1 MPFAKQSPHLRVV
14 FFCKTLSALSTAPFD
29 AHETKMTEVTER
41 RIKKNVGFTRG
52 RETNET
58 QLPQFKNPHQNK
70 KGGPDENKVQIR
82 SLGSYGSRRLNHRR
96 RWILGMANRYC
107 SRKVCRKIGSY
118 GSSGN
123 SGISACLYPHLRRNV
138 LVTNNLKTTTM
149 AKRRNKT
156 VSQQCKYYE
165 VDNIFEYMA
174 ETYINGNISSFK
186 ELYQELNKDARK
198 DFTDFL
204 LSEVEPT
211 YWREILKATI

>member
-70 KGGPDENKVQIR
+70 KGGPDENKVQIS
-82 SLGSYGSRRLNHRR
+82 SLVSNGSHRLNHSRR
-96 RWILGMANRYC
+96 SFWDMADRYC

-123 SGISACLYPHLRRNV
+123 SGISACLCPHLRRNV
-138 LVTNNLKTTTM
+138 LVTNNLKS
-149 AKRRNKT
+149 AIYGKEKK
-156 VSQQCKYYE
+156 Q
-165 VDNIFEYMA
+165 
-174 ETYINGNISSFK
+174 NGNTAVQV
-186 ELYQELNKDARK
+186 L
-198 DFTDFL
+198 
-204 LSEVEPT
+204 
-211 YWREILKATI
+211 